1 MTWMLLNFYSP
12 HSIMNCAMVSFM
24 HDHTEQ
30 VTLVP
35 SIGTKDSTFSREDLV
50 SFLISSYFHR
60 YPWGNQSS
68 IVPTQ
73 LNALTA
79 TKKYNL
85 LHCSCSA
92 CHSYKK
98 YNFRDHRHLQ
108 VSQFKSSLQSTK
120 RLILRVKGCRRYL
133 VAFQWLGKVCRMRV
147 AIL

>member
-1 MTWMLLNFYSP
+1 
-12 HSIMNCAMVSFM
+12 MVSFM

-73 LNALTA
+73 MNALTA
-79 TKKYNL
+79 TKKLHSAALFL
-85 LHCSCSA
+85 LSLPQ
-92 CHSYKK
+92 
-98 YNFRDHRHLQ
+98 LQ
-108 VSQFKSSLQSTK
+108 EIQFQGPSSSVGIT
-120 RLILRVKGCRRYL
+120 I
-133 VAFQWLGKVCRMRV
+133 
-147 AIL
+147 